1 MFDAIAIGDIKL
13 DSFINL
19 SEASVNCKL
28 RKRGC
33 QLCLAY
39 GRKIPVKDYEEQ
51 IAGSAPNVAVGLSRL
66 GFNSA
71 VYSVMGDDE
80 TTDLAFKKLGREGVD
95 SRYIEIDHSLP
106 SSYSAVLNYKGE
118 RTILASHQPFKY
130 RLPKL
135 EKTKWIYVGELG
147 DKYEDMYR
155 KLIPYIKKNKIK
167 LAFNP
172 GAVQLAERKKSL
184 LDLIEVSSILFV
196 NRGEGERL
204 APGNS
209 KKNTKTLIHKLWKM
223 GPEIVALTDGKN
235 GSYTF
240 NGTSVLHCPIYP
252 AKVVETTGAGDSFT
266 TAFMGAILY
275 EKKISDAIRWGN
287 MNAASVIKYIGP
299 QKGLLKKTQI
309 MSRLRNH
316 KNIKVKEL

>member
-13 DSFINL
+13 DSFIRIPDT
-19 SEASVNCKL
+19 SVHCRVK
-28 RKRGC
+28 KRES
-33 QLCLAY
+33 QLCLDY
-39 GRKIPVKDYEEQ
+39 GKKIPVADYEEQ

-80 TTDLAFKKLGREGVD
+80 TTDLAFKKLGTEGVD
-95 SRYIEIDHSLP
+95 TRYIEIDKSLP
-106 SSYSAVLNYKGE
+106 SSYSAVLNYQGE

-130 RLPKL
+130 HLPKL
-135 EKTKWIYVGELG
+135 ERTKWIYVGELG
-147 DKYEDMYR
+147 NKYEDMYR
-155 KLIPYIKKNKIK
+155 KLTAYVKKNKIK

-172 GAVQLAERKKSL
+172 GAVQLAAKKKAL
-184 LDLIEVSSILFV
+184 LDLVAESSILFV
-196 NRGEGERL
+196 NRTEAEML

-209 KKNTKTLIHKLWKM
+209 KKDIKTLIHKLWKM

-240 NGTSVLHCPIYP
+240 NGASVIHCPIFP
-252 AKVVETTGAGDSFT
+252 VKVVETTGAGDSFT
-266 TAFMGAILY
+266 TAFMAAVLY
-275 EKKISDAIRWGN
+275 DKKLPDAIRWGN
-287 MNAASVIKYIGP
+287 LNASSVIKYIGP
-299 QKGLLKKTQI
+299 QTGLLRKSQI

-316 KNIKVKEL
+316 KNIKVREL